1 MEIRGLSFGGE
12 KMHEVG
18 VADDDPTIPHLNDAI
33 RHLRAESPKQAMAA
47 LYDAMSVLS
56 KTHNL
61 NEEWQD

>member
-1 MEIRGLSFGGE
+1 
-12 KMHEVG
+12 MHEVG

-47 LYDAMSVLS
+47 LYDAMSTLA
-56 KTHNL
+56 KTHHL